1 MFLECI
7 DYINKVKTG
16 PFAEHSNQ
24 LWGIS
29 GVSHWTKV
37 NQGLIKMYKVE
48 VSIFYANFEFD
59 FFCLLQYF
67 INFYCIYHFFK
78 HFIFSFKKI
87 SFKEI
92 FNFLH
97 STGYCV
103 LKIS

>member
-48 VSIFYANFEFD
+48 VSIFYANFESLI
-59 FFCLLQYF
+59 FFVYYNILLTF
-67 INFYCIYHFFK
+67 TVFTFFLNILFFHLKKYHLK
-78 HFIFSFKKI
+78 KSLIFCTRQVI
-87 SFKEI
+87 A
-92 FNFLH
+92 
-97 STGYCV
+97 Y
-103 LKIS
+103 